1 MEDSLI
7 QQMIERGAS
16 TIAQP
21 NFTVALAHSVLLE
34 ADWIVW
40 LAEHRN

>member
-1 MEDSLI
+1 MEDRLI
-7 QQMIERGAS
+7 RQMIERGAS

-34 ADWIVW
+34 ADWTAW
-40 LAEHRN
+40 LVIHRN